1 MEEDEVTEST
11 TPQPYVNI
19 MEMIKSESADINIK
33 VYVLSVISLGVKICL
48 LLIRSIINSIITV
61 AMVVYAIYL
70 TYRSEKI
77 KKMLVV
83 GADTIK

>member
-33 VYVLSVISLGVKICL
+33 VYVLSVISLGVQIFFASNKI
-48 LLIRSIINSIITV
+48 S
-61 AMVVYAIYL
+61 YP
-70 TYRSEKI
+70 
-77 KKMLVV
+77 
-83 GADTIK
+83 

>member
-33 VYVLSVISLGVKICL
+33 VYVLSVISLGVQIFL
-48 LLIRSIINSIITV
+48 LLIRFY
-61 AMVVYAIYL
+61 MVVLDCISHL
-70 TYRSEKI
+70 
-77 KKMLVV
+77 
-83 GADTIK
+83 

>member
-33 VYVLSVISLGVKICL
+33 VYVLSVISLGVQIFLLKI
-48 LLIRSIINSIITV
+48 S
-61 AMVVYAIYL
+61 YPYL
-70 TYRSEKI
+70 MAY
-77 KKMLVV
+77 LQLQW
-83 GADTIK
+83 

>member
-1 MEEDEVTEST
+1 M
-11 TPQPYVNI
+11 
-19 MEMIKSESADINIK
+19 
-33 VYVLSVISLGVKICL
+33 
-48 LLIRSIINSIITV
+48 SIINGIFTV